1 MCLLAEA
8 VSGLPHEPPPS
19 LLSEGNITQLLVV
32 SAAEHYARYIHSGTC
47 HFLIYWSYCRI
58 RILQKS
64 TMSPLHPWG
73 SNHGMVGDPLYRR
86 MKK

>member
-32 SAAEHYARYIHSGTC
+32 SAAEHHARYTC
-47 HFLIYWSYCRI
+47 RKF
-58 RILQKS
+58 ILERVIS
-64 TMSPLHPWG
+64 
-73 SNHGMVGDPLYRR
+73 
-86 MKK
+86 